1 MFLIMMLMLGDIKF
15 LTKYNNLYMKNNN
28 KYLQVKSFVSVLVL
42 IFFVSCSS
50 LTPYKVP
57 VLQGNIFEEED
68 IEKLTEG
75 LTKDQVKFIFGTALV
90 KDPFHP
96 NRWDYYYSIK
106 VGTEL
111 LSESKLSIS
120 FNDDQLVDS
129 WVIEKIEDVN

>member
-1 MFLIMMLMLGDIKF
+1 
-15 LTKYNNLYMKNNN
+15 MKNIN
-28 KYLQVKSFVSVLVL
+28 KLIQFKSFISILVL
-42 IFFVSCSS
+42 MIFVSCTS
-50 LTPYKVP
+50 LSPYKVP

-68 IEKLTEG
+68 IEKLSEG
-75 LTKDQVKFIFGTALV
+75 LTKEQVQFIFGTALV

-129 WVIEKIEDVN
+129 WIIEKVEDSN